1 MTRRVAFLLCLA
13 LALTRPVP
21 ADAYLKFGF
30 RIGDRTVDVKWAE
43 LPIRYFVNER
53 DVPGVSASDFRAAVG
68 RAAST
73 WQAIEGSSVSFE
85 FLGTTGAPPG
95 MIDGR
100 TTLGFLDRPDLDRVL
115 GATSFILD
123 SSTGAILESDIFFNT
138 AFPWSVA
145 PQGEPGRVDVES
157 VIVHELGHLI
167 GLGHSAIGETEAT
180 GNGARRVLG
189 SGAVMFPIAMTAG
202 AIADRA
208 LQADDIAGAS
218 DLYPQGDQRAETGS
232 VRGRVTKGGRG
243 VFGAHVTAFNPETG
257 TLVGGYTLN
266 QDGTFVISGLTPGPH
281 ILRVE
286 PLDDGDVESFLG
298 EDGSVD
304 VDFRAGYAPRM
315 LVAPRG
321 GTSEEIE
328 IPVVA
333 K

>member
-1 MTRRVAFLLCLA
+1 MIRRVAFLLCLA
-13 LALTRPVP
+13 LVFMHP
-21 ADAYLKFGF
+21 APTDAYLKFGF
-30 RIGDRTVDVKWAE
+30 RIGDRTVDVKWPQQ
-43 LPIRYFVNER
+43 PIRYFVNER
-53 DVPGVSASDFRAAVG
+53 DVPGVTAGDFRAAIG
-68 RAAST
+68 RAAAT
-73 WQAIEGSSVSFE
+73 WQAVEGSTVALE

-123 SSTGAILESDIFFNT
+123 SSTGAIVESDIFFNT

-157 VIVHELGHLI
+157 VVLHELGHLI
-167 GLGHSAIGETEAT
+167 GLGHSAIGETEPT

-202 AIADRA
+202 AVADRV
-208 LQADDIAGAS
+208 LQADDMAGAA
-218 DLYPQGDQRAETGS
+218 DLYPQGNQLAETGS
-232 VRGRVTKGGRG
+232 LRGRVTKQGSG
-243 VFGAHVTAFNPETG
+243 VFGAHVTAFNPATG
-257 TLVGGYTLN
+257 TLVGGFTLN
-266 QDGTFVISGLTPGPH
+266 EDGTFVIAGLTPGPH
-281 ILRVE
+281 IIRVE

-298 EDGSVD
+298 GEGDVD